1 MNKRFIYLVIIFL
14 SILSGCSNNNTKKNN
29 LVIIVT
35 PYLIPKTK
43 DITFVRNKLSELKNL
58 EDRYLADSLVRLKEE
73 SLKKKI
79 DGKNR
84 EEKINNLNKELGKYE
99 NKDEKKLL
107 DNKSEHEKRVNEILG
122 Y

>member
-1 MNKRFIYLVIIFL
+1 M
-14 SILSGCSNNNTKKNN
+14 
-29 LVIIVT
+29 IIVT

-79 DGKNR
+79 DGK
-84 EEKINNLNKELGKYE
+84 I
-99 NKDEKKLL
+99 EKK
-107 DNKSEHEKRVNEILG
+107 K
-122 Y
+122 

>member
-1 MNKRFIYLVIIFL
+1 M
-14 SILSGCSNNNTKKNN
+14 
-29 LVIIVT
+29 IIVT

>member
-1 MNKRFIYLVIIFL
+1 MSYRG
-14 SILSGCSNNNTKKNN
+14 SQEKNN
-29 LVIIVT
+29 LVVIVT

-58 EDRYLADSLVRLKEE
+58 EDKYLADSLVRLKEE

-79 DGKNR
+79 DAR
-84 EEKINNLNKELGKYE
+84 DRE
-99 NKDEKKLL
+99 NKIITLNEKLKEVENM
-107 DNKSEHEKRVNEILG
+107 DNKIIKYDSKMEHEKRVAEILG

>member
-1 MNKRFIYLVIIFL
+1 MFRNTV
-14 SILSGCSNNNTKKNN
+14 NNTEKNN
-29 LVIIVT
+29 LVVIVT

-58 EDRYLADSLVRLKEE
+58 EDKYLADSLVRLKEE

-79 DGKNR
+79 DAKNR
-84 EEKINNLNKELGKYE
+84 EKKIIALTEKLEKLE
-99 NKDEKKLL
+99 NT
-107 DNKSEHEKRVNEILG
+107 DNKTTKDDSQTEHEKRVAEILG

>member
-1 MNKRFIYLVIIFL
+1 MIKPLSKDFIGLFR
-14 SILSGCSNNNTKKNN
+14 G
-29 LVIIVT
+29 
-35 PYLIPKTK
+35 
-43 DITFVRNKLSELKNL
+43 D
-58 EDRYLADSLVRLKEE
+58 YLADSLVRLKEE